1 MEETQTPMGE
11 SIRTSCERCRRRKIK
26 CDRKR
31 PCSRCV
37 KAGKECILQGTGEKQ
52 RPVSKS
58 YVIALEGQIAALE
71 QVIRRLAQADGAE
84 RDEILAQLPALSV
97 AAAPDGGGGGGSGP
111 EKTETPPDPS
121 VVAARLRSGQLRRLH
136 PSQGAQFFG
145 GTSFLQMHLSRES
158 SMPAG
163 STSAPLPPHTAGST
177 LQDAGF
183 DAAAL
188 PSVIMPSVGL
198 VSESDESPPPR
209 SSSFQYAPHDEMSQ
223 KLMAT
228 FFKEQYQYSMIVYR
242 EYFLRDYDVGSGQH
256 YSDVLLYAICALG
269 ALQHDDTLNVSDV
282 FAGQAQALL
291 YGSLDSPDLT
301 LLQALVLLGYREI
314 AVGRASKG
322 WLFCGMA
329 FRLAHEM
336 GLHLD
341 PSNWEG
347 GPDGGGGGGGG
358 GVIVHRDREI
368 LRRVYWAVF
377 VADKQLSLY
386 FGRPPAL
393 YPNESDVR
401 NTIRLQYPPD
411 WQGLLE
417 TYLCE
422 KVSATEFEDGV
433 ALVGSFIYRAELSK
447 IIHVMITDLF
457 ENRRGDSDPAVVAAK
472 SRQIHVSLT
481 KWLSSL
487 PGTVHWNQWTV
498 GKVPPSVLHL
508 HMVFH
513 TVMMILHRPPSN
525 MFDKPG
531 IAESEDVEICY
542 ESLQAIQRLMRSF
555 SRFYRYRSLPL
566 DFVQTLATATGIV
579 LMRRYLLKASWTD
592 PEVERSVSLLLDAM
606 SEIQNTWPPV
616 REIRDT
622 LVRAQQSQAV
632 LPPDVPFAGNDLMT
646 GMHFDV
652 AAMGDFMPSFG
663 SGGGGGGEGADED
676 IEALITDEFLS
687 AQLQTTE
694 EMLQPF
700 DFNQPPEMS

>member
-1 MEETQTPMGE
+1 MCEYASQSQWKKRRLRWE
-11 SIRTSCERCRRRKIK
+11 SRFAPRVS
-26 CDRKR
+26 DVAVA
-31 PCSRCV
+31 S
-37 KAGKECILQGTGEKQ
+37 
-52 RPVSKS
+52 PVSKS
-58 YVIALEGQIAALE
+58 YVTALEGQIAALE

-97 AAAPDGGGGGGSGP
+97 AAVSDGGGVGSGSGP
-111 EKTETPPDPS
+111 EKTEAPPDPS
-121 VVAARLRSGQLRRLH
+121 VVTARLRSGQLRRLH

-145 GTSFLQMHLSRES
+145 GTSFLQMHLSRKS

-163 STSAPLPPHTAGST
+163 STSSPLPPLAVGST
-177 LQDAGF
+177 LRDAGF
-183 DAAAL
+183 DPAAL
-188 PSVIMPSVGL
+188 PSVAMPSVGL
-198 VSESDESPPPR
+198 VSESDESPPPPPSR
-209 SSSFQYAPHDEMSQ
+209 SSAFQYAPHDEMSQ

-347 GPDGGGGGGGG
+347 GSDGNGGG

-498 GKVPPSVLHL
+498 GKVPP
-508 HMVFH
+508 MVFH

-606 SEIQNTWPPV
+606 NEIQNTWPPV

-632 LPPDVPFAGNDLMT
+632 LPPNVPFAGNDLMT

-652 AAMGDFMPSFG
+652 AAAMGDFMPAFG
-663 SGGGGGGEGADED
+663 SGGGGEGADED
-676 IEALITDEFLS
+676 IEALITDDFLS